1 MSTLGE
7 RIERACE
14 RAGVSRKE
22 LAVVLKVSYS
32 AVCKYAENHRRP
44 NSDLL
49 REIARAAG
57 TTTDYLLGL
66 TDDPGPS
73 QVREGAATKLYE
85 GTEGLTPEELQEWRG
100 YADWL
105 RERRKRKGPSH
116 NSHPETPQT

>member
-49 REIARAAG
+49 REIAKATG
-57 TTTDYLLGL
+57 TTTDYLHGL
-66 TDDPGPS
+66 TDDPNPS
-73 QVREGAATKLYE
+73 QVRETAAAWITGGAE
-85 GTEGLTPEELQEWRG
+85 NLTPKELEELRG

-105 RERRKRKGPSH
+105 RAKRKG
-116 NSHPETPQT
+116 